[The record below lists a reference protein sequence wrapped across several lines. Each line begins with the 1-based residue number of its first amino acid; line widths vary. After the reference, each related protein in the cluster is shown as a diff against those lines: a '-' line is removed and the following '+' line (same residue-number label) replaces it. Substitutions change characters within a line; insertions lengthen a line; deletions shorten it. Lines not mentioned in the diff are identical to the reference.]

1 MTRSST
7 HPAKR
12 RKGARVVAL
21 LALVTSAALVA
32 GVTADVAAAKPRHH
46 GVAAK
51 TLPSKEFSFAGANTG
66 PIPDAT
72 GTGCGT
78 AVTTTGTR
86 NVTFAV
92 SGLVAPISNVSVT
105 VDLTHTWG
113 SDIALTLIA
122 PNAVTAPVM
131 IRPNATTATGCGNGN
146 NLLGV
151 YTFNDQATLNF
162 WTAQAAGV
170 PASGNYRAAAALAS
184 TPVSLTTPFLPL
196 TDPNGTWTLRVQ
208 DTGVADTGTINAA
221 TLKITAKDPAPCATA
236 TAKVSAAQA
245 AVGAAGNK
253 AAAAATKVQKAKAKL
268 KKAKKSGNAVKIR
281 KAKKALKKAKK
292 AKKAA
297 DAALTAAQA
306 ALAAAQAE
314 QAAVC

>member
-46 GVAAK
+46 GVALK

-66 PIPDAT
+66 AIPDAT
-72 GTGCGT
+72 GAGCGT

-105 VDLTHTWG
+105 VTLTHAWG
-113 SDIALTLIA
+113 SDVALTLIA
-122 PNAVTAPVM
+122 PNAVQSSVM
-131 IRPNATTATGCGNGN
+131 TRPNAATATACGSGNDWNGT
-146 NLLGV
+146 

-162 WTAQAAGV
+162 WTAHAGGI

-184 TPVSLTTPFLPL
+184 TPINLTTPFVPL

-208 DTGVADTGTINAA
+208 DTGVADVGTISAA